1 MLRSTPL
8 PLAFAA
14 FVGAGLLLERMAG
27 STGELALGALTW
39 LALFAACRQLGRDE
53 RRRVAAL
60 VAVATAG
67 EVLGSLILGLYAYR
81 RGGIPAFVPP
91 GHGLVFLAGMRLSR
105 VRRPRALVAVAF
117 ALTVGWGI
125 ARALAGAPPDSAG
138 VIAAVGLGAVLLRS
152 RRAALF
158 AAMVLVVDGLEL
170 DGTALGT
177 WTWATTWPGL
187 HLSLGNP
194 PLGAALGY
202 VAFDWL
208 ALRLTRPS
216 ASRTASCQPPRWAM
230 RSSASLPAST

>member
-1 MLRSTPL
+1 MLRTSPL
-8 PLAFAA
+8 PLGFAA
-14 FVGAGLLLERMAG
+14 FVAAGLLLERTAG
-27 STGELALGALTW
+27 SAGELALGLLTW
-39 LALFAACRQLGRDE
+39 LALVAACRPLDRAA

-105 VRRPRALVAVAF
+105 ARRPRALVAVAF
-117 ALTVGWGI
+117 AVTVGWGV
-125 ARALAGAPPDSAG
+125 ARALAGAPPDAAG
-138 VIAAVGLGAVLLRS
+138 VIAAFGLGAVLLRS

-158 AAMVLVVDGLEL
+158 AAMVLVVDALEL
-170 DGTALGT
+170 YGTALGT
-177 WTWATTWPGL
+177 WHWATTWPGL

-208 ALRLTRPS
+208 ALRISRPS
-216 ASRTASCQPPRWAM
+216 ASRTASCQPSRWAM
-230 RSSASLPAST
+230 RSPASSPAST